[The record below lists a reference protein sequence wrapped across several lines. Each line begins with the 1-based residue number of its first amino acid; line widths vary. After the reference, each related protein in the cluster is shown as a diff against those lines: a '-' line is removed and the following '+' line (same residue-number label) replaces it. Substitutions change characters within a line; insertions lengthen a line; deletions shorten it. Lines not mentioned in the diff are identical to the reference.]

1 MAYVTSVE
9 RIATQ
14 EGLQQGLQQGV
25 QQGKM
30 EGRLE
35 QAIQMIRDFNLS
47 VKEVAEK
54 YQLPL
59 QELKERLN
67 QDKH

>member
-14 EGLQQGLQQGV
+14 EG
-25 QQGKM
+25 K
-30 EGRLE
+30 LE
-35 QAIQMIRDFNLS
+35 LAIQMVKDLNLS
-47 VKEVAEK
+47 VKDVAEK

-59 QELKERLN
+59 KELKERLN
-67 QDKH
+67 QDEQSK